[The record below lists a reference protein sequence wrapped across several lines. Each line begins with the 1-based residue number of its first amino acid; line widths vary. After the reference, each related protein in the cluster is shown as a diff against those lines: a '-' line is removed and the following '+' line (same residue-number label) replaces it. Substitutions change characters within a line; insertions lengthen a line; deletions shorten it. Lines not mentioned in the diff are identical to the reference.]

1 MASQQWLDED
11 ELMSSL
17 PVAADWPHLAEFLPP
32 LVATVVYLSLYGR
45 RMLTLAR
52 AGRPVARWRAVSF
65 LAGVLLLV
73 GVQVGP
79 ADSLADEVLVAH
91 MVQHIVIGDFCSLL
105 IVLGLTG
112 PVLQPLLH
120 IRLTRPLRTF
130 ANPLVALLLWAI
142 DLYVWHTPVLYQLA
156 IRHDLVHALEHAC
169 LLWFGTLL
177 WLGLIG
183 PLPKPAWFTGW
194 GEVGYVFG
202 VRLVGAVLA
211 NALIWAQTLFYPV
224 YRASDAARG
233 LNPASDQ
240 NLAGG
245 VMMIEQIILTVLLF
259 AWAFLRFAQRDE
271 QRQQLLDLAD
281 EYGVEL
287 SDERAARAANAGG
300 VERLR
305 KRLLDAAARATPDTA
320 SGTGDPTQDP
330 RAVLAHRESGSAE
343 GRSSPIAGSCPR

>member
-1 MASQQWLDED
+1 
-11 ELMSSL
+11 MSSL
-17 PVAADWPHLAEFLPP
+17 PLAADAPHLAEFLPP
-32 LVATVVYLSLYGR
+32 LVATVVYLSLYGK

-120 IRLTRPLRTF
+120 IRLTRPLRTL
-130 ANPLVALLLWAI
+130 ANPLVALLLWAL
-142 DLYVWHTPVLYQLA
+142 DLYVWHTPLLYQLA

-194 GEVGYVFG
+194 GELGYVFA
-202 VRLVGAVLA
+202 VRLIGAVLA
-211 NALIWAQTLFYPV
+211 NVLIWGQSVFYPV
-224 YRASDAARG
+224 YDASDGARG
-233 LNPASDQ
+233 LNPLSDQ

-245 VMMIEQIILTVLLF
+245 VMMIEQIIITVLLF
-259 AWAFLRFAQRDE
+259 AWVFLRFAGRDE

-281 EYGVEL
+281 AHGVEL
-287 SDERAARAANAGG
+287 SGARAARAVNAGSAD
-300 VERLR
+300 RLR
-305 KRLLDAAARATPDTA
+305 RRLLDAATRAAPDATPDT
-320 SGTGDPTQDP
+320 GDAALDP
-330 RAVLAHRESGSAE
+330 GAAARGG
-343 GRSSPIAGSCPR
+343 GR